1 MSIEQD
7 LRQIQRNMKT
17 MTTKV
22 NKAAAKSIN
31 TLAKKAKQEATKTVA
46 KDLGVNVKTLR
57 GRTRQRKGERATASR
72 LTAQMRVNL
81 KPMPLI
87 RVLES
92 KRNRVWVGQ
101 GGIMVG
107 KFAVKRGF
115 VQTLKNGR
123 THIMQRAGR
132 ARYSID
138 VVKIPLRDK
147 LKNAYRK
154 ALATY
159 PEDVKRELESRLS
172 SVFKV

>member
-1 MSIEQD
+1 MSIGQD
-7 LRQIQRNMKT
+7 LRQIRRNAKKIT
-17 MTTKV
+17 VKI
-22 NKAAAKSIN
+22 NKEAAKSIN
-31 TLAKKAKQEATKTVA
+31 ALAKKARQEATKTVA
-46 KDLGVNVKTLR
+46 KDLGVGVKTLR

-72 LTAQMRVNL
+72 LRAQMRVNIR
-81 KPMPLI
+81 PMPLV

-92 KRNRVWVGQ
+92 KRNRVWVGR
-101 GGIMVG
+101 GGIIVG
-107 KFAVKRGF
+107 KFAVERGF
-115 VQTLKNGR
+115 VQTLKNGH

-159 PEDVKRELESRLS
+159 PDDVKRELEGRLS
-172 SVFKV
+172 SAFKV